1 MAGRQPSS
9 GWGGSSTRGSPPR
22 FRPHSDRFVGGVK
35 RIADSLRQAGLA
47 TLLGPI
53 LLPARWKPVSQPGI
67 TLKGHLSFTRP
78 SRFAKPAI
86 IMGNPMRTQSIRR
99 RGFLKVAATTLAI
112 PSCIPAKALAAPDR
126 PGANERIQV
135 GLIGAGYRSRDLTK
149 ESPADLELVAVAD
162 CDRRVID
169 AYLGATREFTHSI
182 VREKCS
188 QYQDYREM
196 LAKEKLDAVYVATP
210 THARILACI
219 HAMQAGLDVY
229 AEKPLTLTI
238 EEGQYLIRAEK
249 KYKTVFQVGTQQR
262 SIAINNYGS
271 DLVRNGAIGK
281 VHTVECPNFPGP
293 QPLPTFPAEAVP
305 AEMDWNL
312 WCNQAE
318 LTPYSSQL
326 HPGLGRWARFRPFCG
341 WLVTGWV
348 HAFDQIQRALG
359 TDDTGPVEVWPTGPG
374 PNGPISLRYANGT
387 VIRAHS
393 AGEQGTQDGWNL
405 HRRERQDRDQSQS
418 ACVQSARVDQGCPA
432 TGRQIRIRQRIARAY
447 RQLGPLH
454 ENSRDA
460 GCPGHNWSSQHHPV
474 SSDQHLPGT

>member
-1 MAGRQPSS
+1 MQ
-9 GWGGSSTRGSPPR
+9 
-22 FRPHSDRFVGGVK
+22 
-35 RIADSLRQAGLA
+35 Q
-47 TLLGPI
+47 
-53 LLPARWKPVSQPGI
+53 RW
-67 TLKGHLSFTRP
+67 T
-78 SRFAKPAI
+78 
-86 IMGNPMRTQSIRR
+86 NRR
-99 RGFLKVAATTLAI
+99 RFLKMAATTLAI

-293 QPLPTFPAEAVP
+293 QPLPTFPTEAVP

-387 VIRAHS
+387 VIRAHLPENKGPKMGGIFT
-393 AGEQGTQDGWNL
+393 GEEGKIEINRNRLASNPPELIKDAPPPADKSEYASVSHEHIANWV
-405 HRRERQDRDQSQS
+405 HCMRMRETPT
-418 ACVQSARVDQGCPA
+418 APA
-432 TGRQIRIRQRIARAY
+432 TIGHRSTILCHLINICRELDRKLQWDPVKEAFVNDDEANALRSRSRRKGFELPQI
-447 RQLGPLH
+447 
-454 ENSRDA
+454 
-460 GCPGHNWSSQHHPV
+460 
-474 SSDQHLPGT
+474 